1 MTEDYKSYAQQI
13 LNNAVALAES
23 FIGEGLRVVS
33 GGTENHIVLVDT
45 RSVDDELTGKDAG
58 ILLNNK
64 GITLN
69 RNAIPFDPR
78 SPFITSGIRMG
89 TPAVT
94 TCGMTEKEMIEVGYL
109 ISEILKSRNDDK
121 KLNELE
127 TKVRDIAKEFQP
139 YG

>member
-1 MTEDYKSYAQQI
+1 
-13 LNNAVALAES
+13 
-23 FIGEGLRVVS
+23 
-33 GGTENHIVLVDT
+33 
-45 RSVDDELTGKDAG
+45 
-58 ILLNNK
+58 
-64 GITLN
+64 
-69 RNAIPFDPR
+69 
-78 SPFITSGIRMG
+78 MG

-94 TCGMTEKEMIEVGYL
+94 TSGMAEKEMIEVGYL